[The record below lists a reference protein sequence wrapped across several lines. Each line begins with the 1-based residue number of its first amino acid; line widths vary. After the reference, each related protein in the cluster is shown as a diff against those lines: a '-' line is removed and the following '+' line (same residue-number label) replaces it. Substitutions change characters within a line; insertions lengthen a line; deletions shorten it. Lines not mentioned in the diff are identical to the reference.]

1 MFGVGRGSVSLPFV
15 MIYGLEVKEVKRFLR
30 RAFAYCA
37 HRESAPKE
45 IVHKLA
51 RCMGMKKWQEEFIVL
66 VMDCISSQRARAAH
80 GLPWPCH
87 LC

>member
-51 RCMGMKKWQEEFIVL
+51 RCMGMKKWQEENIVRRDEL
-66 VMDCISSQRARAAH
+66 VRAGGAERVKKGA
-80 GLPWPCH
+80 
-87 LC
+87 